1 MIERQTKLE
10 SDEAKAKKKFT
21 EFIGKLIGDRVNQL
35 YDINFKYSVLQKQ
48 SLEKSIIEAKILNDR
63 LRSMNFVVPNITTSQ
78 IVREQTAATTMF

>member
-1 MIERQTKLE
+1 M
-10 SDEAKAKKKFT
+10 
-21 EFIGKLIGDRVNQL
+21 
-35 YDINFKYSVLQKQ
+35 LQKQ